1 MKYIKVLLICILL
14 SSTLFGCIN
23 RPSSNVGYS
32 IYLTPDEDSEIT
44 LLIPVVTDKKYG
56 GIDEVMLIDPK
67 FPKGSALFEIVETE
81 KGSAL
86 KITTNEEVQIRFLKY
101 YDDETRFE
109 LMENKTL
116 SMTNITYDKTGKSI
130 MKSWIFFNSTTNH
143 TESYRSTLM
152 AGDKNEILILEIGD
166 RNISN
171 GWHQFTVKEGYGIS

>member
-1 MKYIKVLLICILL
+1 
-14 SSTLFGCIN
+14 
-23 RPSSNVGYS
+23 
-32 IYLTPDEDSEIT
+32 
-44 LLIPVVTDKKYG
+44 
-56 GIDEVMLIDPK
+56 
-67 FPKGSALFEIVETE
+67 
-81 KGSAL
+81 AL
-86 KITTNEEVQIRFLKY
+86 KITTNEEVQIRFSKY

-116 SMTNITYDKTGKSI
+116 SMTNITYDETGKSI

-171 GWHQFTVKEGYGIS
+171 GWHQFIIKEGYGIS